1 MKIGKRILGTVMA
14 GVLTAGLL
22 AGCGGKPPVS
32 SGGSQ
37 SSPADDGKLLV
48 AAADLPVKGI
58 FPVSDKYFNEATG
71 DFDDAGFDKDSQ
83 AWDAAK
89 TERERQAAEKN
100 KGYTDFLL
108 DLSRQMLS
116 DPAVD
121 NPAFS
126 PLNIYL
132 SLGMLA
138 EVTDGETRAQILKT
152 AHAGS
157 LDDLY
162 KSANALAQ
170 AVRRGDD
177 AQTVDLGSSMWLS
190 NKYPF
195 NEDTVKKT
203 AERYFAS
210 VFRGEFGDG
219 RLDQALRDWLNE
231 KTGGLLKD
239 QVEGLKFDDPE
250 LAMVLA
256 ATIYLRTVWQDE
268 FYEESTEDAT
278 FHGKAS
284 DTVTPFMHASK
295 HKAVYEGEKFTAI
308 YRDFVSGGGMYF
320 VLPKE
325 GVAPEELLEDEEAGR
340 FLSGGAKSWENRK
353 EALVHE
359 SIPKFDVTAEYDL
372 KNILTAMGVAD
383 AFDQNKADFS
393 PLEKDG
399 ASYFVSKAM
408 HDARVTVDEHGVE
421 AAAFTVYGV
430 SATSMFIG
438 DEVDFTLDRPFLYM
452 IESDTNVPLFVGAV
466 NEL

>member
-71 DFDDAGFDKDSQ
+71 DFDDAGFDKDSK

-108 DLSRQMLS
+108 DLSRQMLR

-203 AERYFAS
+203 AERYFR
-210 VFRGEFGDG
+210 VPRGVRRRPARSSAPRLAEREDGRTSEGSGQRPEIRRTGSGDG
-219 RLDQALRDWLNE
+219 PGGDDLSAHRL
-231 KTGGLLKD
+231 
-239 QVEGLKFDDPE
+239 
-250 LAMVLA
+250 
-256 ATIYLRTVWQDE
+256 
-268 FYEESTEDAT
+268 
-278 FHGKAS
+278 
-284 DTVTPFMHASK
+284 
-295 HKAVYEGEKFTAI
+295 
-308 YRDFVSGGGMYF
+308 
-320 VLPKE
+320 
-325 GVAPEELLEDEEAGR
+325 AG
-340 FLSGGAKSWENRK
+340 
-353 EALVHE
+353 
-359 SIPKFDVTAEYDL
+359 
-372 KNILTAMGVAD
+372 
-383 AFDQNKADFS
+383 
-393 PLEKDG
+393 
-399 ASYFVSKAM
+399 
-408 HDARVTVDEHGVE
+408 
-421 AAAFTVYGV
+421 
-430 SATSMFIG
+430 
-438 DEVDFTLDRPFLYM
+438 
-452 IESDTNVPLFVGAV
+452 
-466 NEL
+466 